1 MDKRNRTQLVL
12 GILLVLA
19 AAWLVISQVN
29 PAWTGWLRL
38 VFDWPVWI
46 MLAGA
51 GLLLIGLAVG
61 NPEMAVPA
69 CIVAGIGGILY
80 YQNIS
85 GDWSSWSYMWTL
97 LPGLGGLGNLLS
109 AVIGGTLKQEGRHAV
124 NTIFV
129 SIILFAIFATIFGG
143 LKIFGPYKD
152 YALIGLLFVF
162 GLWLILRGIFRKQQP

>member
-12 GILLVLA
+12 GFLLILA
-19 AAWLVISQVN
+19 AVWLVVSQVR
-29 PAWTGWLRL
+29 PEWTAWLRL
-38 VFDWPVWI
+38 SFEWPMWV
-46 MLAGA
+46 MFAGA
-51 GLLLIGLAVG
+51 GLLLIGLLTG

-80 YQNIS
+80 YQNAS
-85 GDWSSWSYMWTL
+85 GDWDSWSYMWAL

-109 AVIGGTLKQEGRHAV
+109 ALIGGTLKQEGRHAV

-129 SIILFAIFATIFGG
+129 SIILFAIFASIFGG
-143 LKIFGPYKD
+143 LEILGPYKD

-162 GLWLILRGIFRKQQP
+162 GLWLILRGIFRKG

>member
-1 MDKRNRTQLVL
+1 MNKRNRTQLVL
-12 GILLVLA
+12 GLLLVLA
-19 AAWLVISQVN
+19 AVWLVLDQLAPEV
-29 PAWTGWLRL
+29 TGWLRL
-38 VFDWPVWI
+38 AFDWPVWV

-51 GLLLIGLAVG
+51 GILLIGLVTG

-80 YQNIS
+80 YQNAT
-85 GDWSSWSYMWTL
+85 GDWASWSYMWAL
-97 LPGLGGLGNLLS
+97 LPGLGGLGTLLS
-109 AVIGGTLKQEGRHAV
+109 ALVGGTLKQEGRHAI

-152 YALIGLLFVF
+152 YALIGILFIF
-162 GLWLILRGIFRKQQP
+162 GLWLILRGIFRKS